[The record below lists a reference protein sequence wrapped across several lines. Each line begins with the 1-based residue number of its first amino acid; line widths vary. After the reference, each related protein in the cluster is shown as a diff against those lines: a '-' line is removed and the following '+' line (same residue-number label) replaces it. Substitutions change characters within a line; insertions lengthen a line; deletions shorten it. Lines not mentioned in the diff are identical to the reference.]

1 MNSTT
6 ATTAIIAAN
15 AAPIEP
21 RDMTEL
27 RALAQDAAASRFYGA
42 ASPEQALML
51 LVTGRDLGL
60 SYSQSLRAFH
70 VVQGKPVLSSA
81 GMVAVC
87 LRSGVC
93 EYFRVV
99 ASDDTSATVEVK
111 RRGDPARRVT
121 FTLDDARRA
130 GLANRETWKAYPSR
144 MLLARAQAFAAR
156 EVFPDLL
163 LGLYDP
169 DEAATPAA
177 PVRGP
182 VRPVEVAE
190 LDVVDAVDVVDAAPD
205 YAAEI
210 AACDSLD
217 ALRVLGEQLRTRCP
231 ADQRARLRSAF
242 VTRRAELDQE
252 ALRAQGI
259 NPDAEDA

>member
-1 MNSTT
+1 MST
-6 ATTAIIAAN
+6 AEIVTTTS
-15 AAPIEP
+15 APIEP
-21 RDMTEL
+21 RDMAEL

-99 ASDDTSATVEVK
+99 ASDDSSATVEVK

-121 FTLDDARRA
+121 FTIEDARRA

-169 DEAATPAA
+169 DEAAA
-177 PVRGP
+177 PSAPIVVRGP

-190 LDVVDAVDVVDAAPD
+190 LDGDVVDVVEAAPD

-210 AACDSLD
+210 AACESLD
-217 ALRVLGEQLRTRCP
+217 ALRVLGEQLKTRCP
-231 ADQRARLRSAF
+231 ADQRAKLRSAF
-242 VTRRAELDQE
+242 ATRRAEIEQD
-252 ALRAQGI
+252 AMRAQGI

>member
-6 ATTAIIAAN
+6 ATTAIIAAS

-21 RDMTEL
+21 RDMAEL

-121 FTLDDARRA
+121 FTLEDAKRA
-130 GLANRETWKAYPSR
+130 GLASRETWKAYPSR

-169 DEAATPAA
+169 DEAAAPAA
-177 PVRGP
+177 PVVVRGP

-190 LDVVDAVDVVDAAPD
+190 VVEVEANDMSEAIDAC
-205 YAAEI
+205 ET
-210 AACDSLD
+210 LD
-217 ALRVLGEQLRTRCP
+217 ALQALGAQLGTMALEP
-231 ADQRARLRSAF
+231 SERARYRAAF
-242 VTRRAELDQE
+242 VSRRAELQQ
-252 ALRAQGI
+252 AAMRAAGI
-259 NPDAEDA
+259 NPDAEEP

>member
-1 MNSTT
+1 MSTT
-6 ATTAIIAAN
+6 EIVTTTG

-21 RDMTEL
+21 RDMREL
-27 RALAQDAAASRFYGA
+27 QALAVAAASSKFYGA
-42 ASPEQALML
+42 SSPEQALML

-60 SYSQSLRAFH
+60 SYSQALRAFH

-93 EYFRVV
+93 EYFRTVET
-99 ASDDTSATVEVK
+99 SDTSATVEAK

-121 FTLDDARRA
+121 FTIEDARRA
-130 GLANRETWKAYPSR
+130 GLANRETWKSYPSR

-163 LGLYDP
+163 LGLYDQ
-169 DEAATPAA
+169 DEVVAPAA
-177 PVRGP
+177 PVVVRGP

-190 LDVVDAVDVVDAAPD
+190 VDQLVEVEVGDMADAID
-205 YAAEI
+205 
-210 AACDSLD
+210 ACETLD
-217 ALRVLGEQLRTRCP
+217 ALRALGEELKTMELRP
-231 ADQRARLRSAF
+231 SERARYRTAF
-242 VTRRAELDQE
+242 ASRRAELQQA
-252 ALRAQGI
+252 ALRAAGI

>member
-6 ATTAIIAAN
+6 ATTAIIAAS

-21 RDMTEL
+21 RDMAEL

-60 SYSQSLRAFH
+60 SYSQALRAFH

-87 LRSGVC
+87 LRSGTC

-99 ASDDTSATVEVK
+99 ASDDTSATVDVK

-169 DEAATPAA
+169 DEAATPATPA
-177 PVRGP
+177 RGP

-190 LDVVDAVDVVDAAPD
+190 LDGDVVDVVEAAPD

-242 VTRRAELDQE
+242 ATRRAELEQE
-252 ALRAQGI
+252 ALRSQGI
-259 NPDAEDA
+259 NPDSEDA

>member
-1 MNSTT
+1 MST
-6 ATTAIIAAN
+6 AEIVTTTS
-15 AAPIEP
+15 APIEP
-21 RDMTEL
+21 RDMAEL

-99 ASDDTSATVEVK
+99 ASDDSSATVEVK

-121 FTLDDARRA
+121 FTIEDARRA

-169 DEAATPAA
+169 DEAAA
-177 PVRGP
+177 PSAPIVVRGP

-190 LDVVDAVDVVDAAPD
+190 LDGDVVDVVEAAPD

-210 AACDSLD
+210 VACESLD
-217 ALRVLGEQLRTRCP
+217 ALRVLGEQLKTRCP
-231 ADQRARLRSAF
+231 ADQRAKLRSAF
-242 VTRRAELDQE
+242 ATRRAEIEQD
-252 ALRAQGI
+252 AMRAQGI

>member
-1 MNSTT
+1 MNS
-6 ATTAIIAAN
+6 TTAIIAAS

-21 RDMTEL
+21 RDMAEL

-87 LRSGVC
+87 LRSGTC

-121 FTLDDARRA
+121 FTIEDARRA
-130 GLANRETWKAYPSR
+130 GLASRETWKAYPSR

-169 DEAATPAA
+169 DEAAA
-177 PVRGP
+177 PSAPIVARGP

-190 LDVVDAVDVVDAAPD
+190 VVEVEANDMSEAIDAC
-205 YAAEI
+205 ET
-210 AACDSLD
+210 LD
-217 ALRVLGEQLRTRCP
+217 ALQALGAQLGTMALEP
-231 ADQRARLRSAF
+231 SERARYRAAF
-242 VTRRAELDQE
+242 VSRRAELQQ
-252 ALRAQGI
+252 AAMRAAGI